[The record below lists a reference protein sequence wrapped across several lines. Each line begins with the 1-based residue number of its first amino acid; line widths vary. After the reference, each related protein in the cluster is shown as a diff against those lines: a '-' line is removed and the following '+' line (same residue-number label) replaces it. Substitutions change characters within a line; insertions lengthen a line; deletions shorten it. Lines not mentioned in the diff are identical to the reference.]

1 MNRIYSYNNR
11 HSITFDVVDGAVLDA
26 PSDVVDK
33 NQQLLDL
40 IFTNDP
46 VTGMP
51 TGDLALFTNEK
62 ANPEIKRFIELNLL
76 HENAEVGSSL
86 NLPDDIANKFRGTIN
101 DDDIAQFSRNHD
113 ESREDYANR
122 MRQWFVDEK
131 RKRMDDA
138 ARKRLKRYFG
148 EN

>member
-11 HSITFDVVDGAVLDA
+11 HSLTFDVVDGVVMDS

-33 NQQLLDL
+33 NQQLLDI

-76 HENAEVGSSL
+76 HENHEVGSSL
-86 NLPDDIANKFRGTIN
+86 NLPDDIANKFRGTIT

>member
-1 MNRIYSYNNR
+1 MNRIYCYNNR
-11 HSITFDVVDGAVLDA
+11 HSITFDVVDGAVLDV

-33 NQQLLDL
+33 NQQLLDF

-76 HENAEVGSSL
+76 HENPEVGSSL
-86 NLPDDIANKFRGTIN
+86 NLPDDIANKFRGTIT

-131 RKRMDDA
+131 RKRMDDV

>member
-1 MNRIYSYNNR
+1 MNRVYSYNNR
-11 HSITFDVVDGAVLDA
+11 HSITFDVVDGVVMDA

-40 IFTNDP
+40 IFMNDP

-51 TGDLALFTNEK
+51 TGDLAVFTNEK

-76 HENAEVGSSL
+76 HENPDVGSSL
-86 NLPDDIANKFRGTIN
+86 NLPDDISNKYRGTIT
-101 DDDIAQFSRNHD
+101 DDDIALFSRNHD

-138 ARKRLKRYFG
+138 ARKRIKRYFG